1 MEKEFDF
8 ESFKKEAVK
17 DLLAGKQL
25 SGPDGVLAPLIKQFL
40 ESALESEL
48 QNHLSEEKGS
58 GKVNRRNGRTSKE
71 VRSLSGGSFGLDT
84 PRDRSGSFEPK
95 IVQKRQ
101 MFLGED
107 LENKVVL
114 MYARGMGYEDISAE
128 LYQIYG
134 IEASAAFISQVT
146 DKVLP
151 LVDEWRRRPLEQ
163 VYCFTFLDAMHFRVR
178 GENGRVESRMLYLVL
193 GITPNGHKDV
203 LGMYLAENEGAKF
216 WLSVLDDLR
225 SRGVED
231 LLIVSVDG
239 LKGFEQAIRAV
250 YPQAQ
255 VQQCIVHQVRH
266 SAKFVCD
273 KDLKEFMKDL
283 KKVYQATNLSHAED
297 ELDNLERNW
306 KNKYPPVIKSWRDN
320 WMTLSTFFQYPE
332 PIRRVM
338 YTTNLIEGFNRR
350 IRKVTKT
357 KGAFVS
363 ETALLKLVFLIIR
376 ETSKKRSSAYDNWG
390 QIASQLFIIFGER
403 AKIDIRN

>member
-17 DLLAGKQL
+17 DLLKGKQL

-40 ESALESEL
+40 EAALEAEIEG
-48 QNHLSEEKGS
+48 HLRKEKTA
-58 GKVNRRNGRTSKE
+58 GKINRRNGRIGKE
-71 VRSLSGGSFGLDT
+71 VRSLVGGSFGLET
-84 PRDRSGSFEPK
+84 PRDRSGSFDPR

-101 MFLGED
+101 MFIGED

-128 LYQIYG
+128 LNQIYG
-134 IEASAAFISQVT
+134 IEASPAFISQVT

-193 GITPNGHKDV
+193 GITPTGHKDV
-203 LGMYLAENEGAKF
+203 LGMYLAENEGSKF
-216 WLSVLDDLR
+216 WLSVLDDLH
-225 SRGVED
+225 SRGVDD

-239 LKGFEQAIRAV
+239 LKGFEDAIRAV
-250 YPQAQ
+250 FPNAE
-255 VQQCIVHQVRH
+255 VQQCIVHQIRH

-273 KDLKEFMKDL
+273 KDLRDFMKDL
-283 KKVYQATNLSHAED
+283 KKVYHATNRSDAEQ
-297 ELDNLERNW
+297 ELDNLEVIW
-306 KNKYPPVIKSWRDN
+306 GQKYPPVIKSWRDN
-320 WMTLSTFFQYPE
+320 WGRLSTFFQYPE
-332 PIRRVM
+332 PIRKVM
-338 YTTNLIEGFNRR
+338 YTTNLIEALNRR

-363 ETALLKLVFLIIR
+363 ETALFKLVFLIIR
-376 ETSKKRSSAYDNWG
+376 EAANKKNSAYDNWG
-390 QIASQLFIIFGER
+390 QIASQLYILFGER

>member
-48 QNHLSEEKGS
+48 QNHLAQEKGV
-58 GKVNRRNGRTSKE
+58 GNVNRRNGRTSKE

-134 IEASAAFISQVT
+134 IEASPAFISQVT

-193 GITPNGHKDV
+193 GIGSNGHKDI

-250 YPQAQ
+250 FPQAQ

-283 KKVYQATNLSHAED
+283 KKVYQATNLSDAEG